1 MNYKK
6 GTICKI
12 LLFVVSATCVMTSN
26 NNTVFAGA
34 WVDYGG
40 GGGPSGGSAYYPGGG
55 TGNYCNGNNYIA
67 ECLGFSWIYYE
78 YVGGD
83 ANKKYGIINFPHAQE
98 GAFYTVGNPKTGD
111 NCATYGNNTGFWHY
125 GWNSTSVKIPSN
137 SIIWNDYKN
146 YSLLGYRVSG
156 VNANSGMEYLLHVHN
171 KNKSWS
177 KKATNGA
184 YNAFYDI
191 GSNALGHMWTNN
203 RDKSPIGSTVGYERV
218 GGDRKF
224 HSTEI
229 LPTIKAGNNAAQTL
243 YILDNNG
250 NKVKMYRAKYNV
262 KSNNAQ
268 LLKEFKAA
276 YKLANNNTTAYAYN
290 YLPSTLSAFC
300 YGDSM
305 GDQVAKY
312 TASTTASGNSGT
324 IKTDKYSMAF
334 THTITRNNG
343 DNFSA
348 DNKYKTNPKKG
359 GTSLT
364 GKSGTWT
371 STQVNAKSGNII
383 DEYKD
388 QPIKPGESFKHCS
401 SITYNSEIHSNGSSK
416 NATST
421 EKCLTVKRN
430 AATFTG
436 KITATVKKNAS
447 KTAVSDVKPNITIEL
462 DGSDDGKYEI
472 VFTHKISRNKDGAG
486 GDVETYYQYKS
497 KHDDAWS
504 AAASSGPIK
513 EEKTQTVKE
522 NTYTGTLDYG
532 QQVTKCNSL
541 QYINTQSGGTTYT
554 RAANSEYCITIV
566 RPKKACAINS
576 SYEYGVNDGQNI
588 GRVGLKNQSA
598 GTSNY
603 SWALNNSINGSTT
616 IYTNADNYN
625 DKDSLANIWLQP
637 GDLIRFADQACAG
650 AFYAIEKGNATG
662 GVHYATEAKLIRN
675 YGDSSNRQE
684 QYNNASGTDGY
695 LFDSSNSSH
704 PRYKTETYSY
714 KNPTNSTGKNLNS
727 LPSGT
732 SAPYATW
739 TSGLTG
745 TDLES
750 SGFLSHQSGKEPIA
764 EISTASSTSIATQYS
779 PSTADARYNGSG
791 KKGYYQTCL
800 GASNCTFGQ
809 QEVGGVIYH
818 RLSWNGVNVV
828 NGVAASTTEH
838 SAVAIAKM
846 PYNYILEPYV
856 ENGSGDGSNSVLYLG
871 GTKKMNPGV
880 VVKARKNGWVRG
892 NGEDGGAT
900 YATVTKETNFEITVT
915 NASTGRV
922 IYHKELK
929 DRLNTKG
936 GTKTHTDSSFVSKMF
951 PGGLEIPVAADGSNK
966 VGQQICTELK
976 VWPIDSHEAPMATTV
991 YGSYEKEKGNT
1002 GATEWALRED
1012 GRSTNSATAKS
1023 CSTIAKRPTMSVESS
1038 NAYSATNFTTSLYN
1052 KSFSEEKGNR
1062 HIFGSWS
1069 EYGVFGK
1076 VNTDKLFVSG
1086 AAVGYVNNT
1095 VTSNTVN
1102 SARDNSSSTNVA
1114 FGEINKRTCQFMTQT
1129 LVNSVDGECKSTDKN
1144 VGIGKSAAES
1154 FLNGIL
1160 ERYGGN
1166 KFGKEYDGAELTS
1179 AINPEDY
1186 RIESGNSN
1194 SIVAIYTNGDATLKS
1209 IPNIVPTADNPNPNR
1224 TIVYNIKGTLKIT
1237 GNINDE
1243 RNVSKSGLSDLTGVI
1258 IIAKNIEIGG
1268 KVSYI
1273 NATIVAKSSLNTC
1286 ESLKLSDLN
1295 SELCNTAIV
1304 FDAPVFTKKL
1314 ILNRTAGADAATDS
1328 IRRAEI
1334 FNLNM
1339 ADYLWSYYQM
1349 TNYNQATTTF
1359 SRELPSRY

>member
-1 MNYKK
+1 MTSKK
-6 GTICKI
+6 RYYVATILMSFLAIIIPTGSAHAADGWLGGGHGGSLPDFKGGADNSGLSNCYGDNGKI
-12 LLFVVSATCVMTSN
+12 LM
-26 NNTVFAGA
+26 
-34 WVDYGG
+34 
-40 GGGPSGGSAYYPGGG
+40 
-55 TGNYCNGNNYIA
+55 
-67 ECLGFSWIYYE
+67 ECMGLSWIYYKWIGSE
-78 YVGGD
+78 SD
-83 ANKKYGIINFPHAQE
+83 KEKYGVINFPDITSL
-98 GAFYTVGNPKTGD
+98 GGVSVYTIGD
-111 NCATYGNNTGFWHY
+111 AGGDDKIGTADDENCTKYGEAETGFWHY
-125 GWNSTSVKIPSN
+125 GRNAISSWHSYGYNIYGSFTFSKGWWN
-137 SIIWNDYKN
+137 
-146 YSLLGYRVSG
+146 
-156 VNANSGMEYLLHVHN
+156 N
-171 KNKSWS
+171 KDPNLQQPG
-177 KKATNGA
+177 AVYYEVGTNV
-184 YNAFYDI
+184 F
-191 GSNALGHMWTNN
+191 GHMWTYNIDN
-203 RDKSPIGSTVGYERV
+203 VPWYWYKGVQGERV
-218 GGDRKF
+218 PGDVRF
-224 HSTEI
+224 HTEGTVPI
-229 LPTIKAGNNAAQTL
+229 SKTPGIGNDDQIPQTL
-243 YILDNNG
+243 YSGKTGRPL
-250 NKVKMYRAKYNV
+250 YRATKV
-262 KSNNAQ
+262 AKSNDSA
-268 LLKEFKAA
+268 LLKEYAAA
-276 YKLANNNTTAYAYN
+276 YKARYKKNIKVTEMPGNVA
-290 YLPSTLSAFC
+290 AFC

-312 TASTTASGNSGT
+312 TASTTASGDSDT

-334 THTITRNNG
+334 THTITRNGG

-359 GTSLT
+359 GTSST

-371 STQVNAKSGNII
+371 STQVNVKSDNII
-383 DEYKD
+383 DEYKN

-401 SITYNSEIHSNGSSK
+401 SITYNNEIHSNGTST
-416 NATST
+416 NGTST
-421 EKCLTVKRN
+421 EKCRTVKRN
-430 AATFTG
+430 SAKFTG

-447 KTAVSDVKPNITIEL
+447 KTAVSGVTPNVTIEL

-472 VFTHKISRNKDGAG
+472 VFTHKISRSNDDAG
-486 GDVETYYQYKS
+486 GEVATYYQYKS
-497 KHDDAWS
+497 SHDGAWS
-504 AAASSGPIK
+504 AKASSGSIK
-513 EEKTQTVKE
+513 EGKTQTVKA

-554 RAANSEYCITIV
+554 RAANSEYCITVV

-588 GRVGLKNQSA
+588 GRVGLKNLSA
-598 GTSNY
+598 KTSSY
-603 SWALNNSINGSTT
+603 SWALNNSTNGSTT
-616 IYTNADNYN
+616 VYTNAENYN
-625 DKDSLANIWLQP
+625 NKDSLANIWLKP

-695 LFDSSNSSH
+695 LFDSSDSSH
-704 PRYKTETYSY
+704 PRYEKNTYGY

-745 TDLES
+745 TNLES

-764 EISTASSTSIATQYS
+764 EISATASSMSITTQYS
-779 PSTADARYNGSG
+779 PSTGDAKYNGSG
-791 KKGYYQTCL
+791 QKGYYQTCL

-818 RLSWNGVNVV
+818 RLSWNGVNVA

-892 NGEDGGAT
+892 NGEDGGTT

-922 IYHKELK
+922 IYYRELK

-936 GTKTHTDSSFVSKMF
+936 KTETHTDNSFVSKMF

-976 VWPIDSHEAPMATTV
+976 IWPIDSHEASTATTV
-991 YGSYEKEKGNT
+991 YGSYEKEKGNS

-1012 GRSTNSATAKS
+1012 GRSTNYATAKS

-1052 KSFSEEKGNR
+1052 KSFIEEKGNR

-1102 SARDNSSSTNVA
+1102 STRDNPSSTNVA
-1114 FGEINKRTCQFMTQT
+1114 SGEINKHACQFMTQT
-1129 LVNSVDGECKSTDKN
+1129 LVNSVNGECKSTDKN

-1166 KFGKEYDGAELTS
+1166 KFGKEYDGAKLTS

-1186 RIESGNSN
+1186 RIESSNSN
-1194 SIVAIYTNGDATLKS
+1194 SIVAFYTNGDATLES
-1209 IPNIVPTADNPNPNR
+1209 IPNIVPTEDNPNPNR

-1243 RNVSKSGLSDLTGVI
+1243 RNVNKSGLSDLTGVI
-1258 IIAKNIEIGG
+1258 IIAKDIEIDR

-1286 ESLKLSDLN
+1286 ESFKLSDLN
-1295 SELCNTAIV
+1295 SEVCNTTIV